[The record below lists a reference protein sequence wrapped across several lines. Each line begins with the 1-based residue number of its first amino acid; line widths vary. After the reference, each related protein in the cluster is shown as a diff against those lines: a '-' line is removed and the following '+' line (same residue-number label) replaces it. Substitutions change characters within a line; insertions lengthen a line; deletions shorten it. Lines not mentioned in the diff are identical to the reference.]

1 MAEREQ
7 GSIPSTVRYFE
18 DFHVGQR
25 DDLGSVVVTGAD
37 IVAFARQ
44 FDPQPFHVDPQAARA
59 SAFGGL
65 VASGWH
71 TASLFMRLYVERVLA
86 HAASVLSPGVDELR
100 WLRPVRPG
108 DTLSARATVLACTPS
123 RTRPDRGTVRI
134 LGEMTNHRGELVLRL
149 RSAIVFQRRPAAH
162 SPRAV
167 GGSY

>member
-1 MAEREQ
+1 M
-7 GSIPSTVRYFE
+7 RYFE
-18 DFHVGQR
+18 DFRVGER
-25 DDLGSVVVTGAD
+25 EELGSVLVIEAD

-44 FDPQPFHVDPQAARA
+44 FDPQPFHTDPEAARA

-108 DTLSARATVLACTPS
+108 DTLSARSTVLACIPS
-123 RTRPDRGTVRI
+123 GTRPDRGSVRI
-134 LGEMTNHRGELVLRL
+134 LGEMTNARGEVVLRL
-149 RSAIVFQRRPAAH
+149 HSAIVFRRRPEPPINADGAGQGR
-162 SPRAV
+162 PP
-167 GGSY
+167 G